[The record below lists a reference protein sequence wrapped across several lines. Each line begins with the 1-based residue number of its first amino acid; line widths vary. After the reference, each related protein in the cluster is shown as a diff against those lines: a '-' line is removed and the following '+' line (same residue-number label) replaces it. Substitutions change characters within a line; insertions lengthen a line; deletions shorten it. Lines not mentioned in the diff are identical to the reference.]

1 MSQTFV
7 GATKREY
14 TEATLQL
21 LPSSARVLAG
31 NMVLSS
37 MAIKEFNEG
46 ATYKCVVK
54 EKGGMEDGEIQGTGD
69 IGEILPTPTYTH
81 TQNNPKTLKKLR
93 EGTDVEVQARHGQLV
108 VAAQ

>member
-14 TEATLQL
+14 TEATLQS

-46 ATYKCVVK
+46 ATYKCAGK
-54 EKGGMEDGEIQGTGD
+54 DKGGMEDGETQGTGD
-69 IGEILPTPTYTH
+69 IGEISPPQLTH
-81 TQNNPKTLKKLR
+81 IQYNPKALKKLR
-93 EGTDVEVQARHGQLV
+93 EGADVKVQVRHGQLV
-108 VAAQ
+108 VAVQ

>member
-14 TEATLQL
+14 TEATLL
-21 LPSSARVLAG
+21 SLPSSARGLAG

-46 ATYKCVVK
+46 ATYKGSGK
-54 EKGGMEDGEIQGTGD
+54 DKGGMEDGKIQGTGD
-69 IGEILPTPTYTH
+69 IGEIPPPQHTH
-81 TQNNPKTLKKLR
+81 TYKIIQKP
-93 EGTDVEVQARHGQLV
+93 
-108 VAAQ
+108 